1 MPGIHEMNGL
11 KVCIWAETDWAA
23 TETMKCV
30 KIQRQ
35 PCPEGARSL
44 QTHETN

>member
-1 MPGIHEMNGL
+1 MPDIHKMNGL
-11 KVCIWAETDWAA
+11 KVCLWAETDWAA
-23 TETMKCV
+23 RETMKCV

-44 QTHETN
+44 QTQETK